1 MTSIFQIDWIF
12 VDTIIIILLFLLLFS
27 VKIFK
32 ITHRWRKSFSNQAL
46 EHICLKKTREKV
58 KNQEF
63 LPKKWCLTTNTSLKE
78 ESSKLPLILI
88 CRTTYF
94 RKFLRILTEGLS
106 TYGFNVIN
114 VKIKIKHL
122 PDNTTFESMV
132 NDEWKSLL
140 SVLIDDLKLPE
151 FLINPKYIL
160 LNHSNSIIHW
170 KHIFSDS
177 NNKGVILI
185 NPKLKNK
192 NLSEF
197 SDFIKNNF
205 KFARIYTIFSRK
217 SILILKNKH
226 IKKFLKVVA
235 PQRTDN
241 LKFLTIKKANYSF
254 KYYETIVL
262 GMIIDIIETKLL
274 KSKT

>member
-46 EHICLKKTREKV
+46 EHNCLKKTREKV
-58 KNQEF
+58 KNQKF
-63 LPKKWCLTTNTSLKE
+63 LPKKWCLTTNSSLKKE
-78 ESSKLPLILI
+78 FSKFPLILI

-114 VKIKIKHL
+114 VKVKIKHL
-122 PDNTTFESMV
+122 SDNATIESLV
-132 NDEWKSLL
+132 NNEWKSLL
-140 SVLIDDLKLPE
+140 SALIDDFKLAE

-160 LNHSNSIIHW
+160 LNQSNSIIHW
-170 KHIFSDS
+170 KHILSDS

-192 NLSEF
+192 DLSEY
-197 SDFIKNNF
+197 SDFIK
-205 KFARIYTIFSRK
+205 KYYKIGQIYTIFSRK

-226 IKKFLKVVA
+226 LAKFLKVIA

-241 LKFLTIKKANYSF
+241 SKFLTIKKANYSF

-262 GMIIDIIETKLL
+262 GMIIDIIENKLL